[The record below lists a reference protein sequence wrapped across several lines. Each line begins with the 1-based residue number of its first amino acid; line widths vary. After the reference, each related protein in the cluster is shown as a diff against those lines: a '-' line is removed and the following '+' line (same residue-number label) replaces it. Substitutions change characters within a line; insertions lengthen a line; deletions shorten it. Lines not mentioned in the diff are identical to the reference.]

1 MIPRSHVTPSSGPG
15 PSCWQCC
22 WCCLCCCTSG
32 ISETC
37 SSPLIM
43 IKNIYL
49 DTNINLLWCLGAELH
64 LEVDPDHVFGIGFGV
79 GVHLQVL
86 KPVAINPALPK
97 TYTWIPRSTFYAR
110 ELIYTLKWPWTI
122 LLVYQ
127 SSGASPTFLHALK
140 NDFIDEFLQCTSR
153 PIIIISKKD
162 HFVILSS
169 WNKNVSTNWYS
180 VSVCHSSLTSN
191 TVHCYSLANGRQI
204 VYEDRTRVPV
214 VDEIHKDT
222 FIVFCTIFSMRRRSN
237 GEVLVSDFVEVGDF
251 WCHIVLLITLL
262 VWL

>member
-1 MIPRSHVTPSSGPG
+1 
-15 PSCWQCC
+15 
-22 WCCLCCCTSG
+22 
-32 ISETC
+32 
-37 SSPLIM
+37 M

-97 TYTWIPRSTFYAR
+97 TYTWTPRSTFYAR

-204 VYEDRTRVPV
+204 VYKDRTRVPV